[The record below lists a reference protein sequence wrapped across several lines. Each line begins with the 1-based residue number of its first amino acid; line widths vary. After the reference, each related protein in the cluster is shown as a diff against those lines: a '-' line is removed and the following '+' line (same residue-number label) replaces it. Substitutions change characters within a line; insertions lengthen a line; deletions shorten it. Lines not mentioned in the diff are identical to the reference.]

1 MPLCFTE
8 IIHVC
13 LKRWVT
19 IFNKY
24 WNTACLENAHSN
36 LLKEI
41 ALSSKRK
48 TSMPAMLHFLQMMH
62 VPLLAMHVCK
72 RCRGCGVT
80 SFKECCLESH
90 AIFTQSAVYL
100 FMHSLSKC
108 EWFSFRKG
116 IPRCAKCVEGTRWNK
131 TFLKTCR
138 SFSQRS
144 WCPEGNLHALC
155 AWSAA
160 RAQRKTQFCFI
171 DTPMSYSTVAFD
183 NRPKGVFKLC
193 HFVCGVLLS
202 NCLTLPTALLS
213 ALCVALLLRFSDTF
227 Y

>member
-1 MPLCFTE
+1 MVVELLPSRSAVLRFM
-8 IIHVC
+8 
-13 LKRWVT
+13 L
-19 IFNKY
+19 Y
-24 WNTACLENAHSN
+24 
-36 LLKEI
+36 LLKVRFICSCIRSQNANGSPFAKEY
-41 ALSSKRK
+41 L
-48 TSMPAMLHFLQMMH
+48 TC
-62 VPLLAMHVCK
+62 LA
-72 RCRGCGVT
+72 R
-80 SFKECCLESH
+80 
-90 AIFTQSAVYL
+90 
-100 FMHSLSKC
+100 
-108 EWFSFRKG
+108 
-116 IPRCAKCVEGTRWNK
+116 CVEGTRWNK
-131 TFLKTCR
+131 TFLKICR